1 LKRGL
6 LVLLGALLG
15 LALAEGAL
23 RAWLAAKGAPHRAR
37 DAEAAAALL
46 IAPMLSPIPKPRS
59 PLEDERPWSGHV
71 LHPYYG
77 FEEAAST
84 LGQVVIE
91 ARAQAE
97 AEPAEYRV
105 LVLGGSV
112 AGMFAS
118 SAGDHLAALLERDP
132 RFAGRRVV
140 CFNHGRGS
148 FKQPQ
153 MLMLFGWLL
162 QLGYRPHAVIEIDGF
177 NEAAIG
183 SSNREQGLHPL
194 FPAFAPWAMLGNPG
208 ISEGDA
214 LDGLLEI
221 HAERRRAEA
230 IARTAVLRGHHHS
243 ALLSRWTLRRLARC
257 RQRWFAA
264 TERCSEALAREQDLG
279 TWRGPPFNPEPIAC
293 RIQVTRAWLESS
305 RSMQALCRPRDIH
318 YLHVLQPTQHDPG
331 SKPLAP
337 AEIASGKLSAT
348 WEEGIRLGYPML
360 RVAGAHLRG
369 FGVNFLDASRVFER
383 VSEPVYVDGCH
394 FDRHGS
400 RILAERIAEVFLASL
415 PEAGSTR

>member
-1 LKRGL
+1 MKRAAL
-6 LVLLGALLG
+6 ALLG
-15 LALAEGAL
+15 TLLGLVLVEGGM
-23 RAWLAAKGAPHRAR
+23 RAWLAATGKPHRAR
-37 DAEAAAALL
+37 DAEAAAALV
-46 IAPMLSPIPKPRS
+46 IAPMLGSIPKPRS
-59 PLEDERPWSGHV
+59 PLEDERPWSGHI

-77 FEEAAST
+77 FDEAVST
-84 LGQVVIE
+84 LRQLAFE

-97 AEPAEYRV
+97 ADAGEYRV

-112 AGMFAS
+112 AGRFAS
-118 SAGDHLAALLERDP
+118 SAGAHLAALLERDP

-140 CFNHGRGS
+140 WFNHGRGS

-208 ISEGDA
+208 ISEEDA
-214 LDGLLEI
+214 LEGLLEI

-243 ALLSRWTLRRLARC
+243 ALLSRWTLLRLARC

-279 TWRGPPFNPEPIAC
+279 TWRGPPFDPEPIAC
-293 RIQVTRAWLESS
+293 RIQVTRAWLEAS
-305 RSMQALCRPRDIH
+305 RSMQALCRARGIH

-337 AEIASGKLSAT
+337 AEIASGRLLDT
-348 WEEGIRLGYPML
+348 WEEGVRLGYPML
-360 RVAGAHLRG
+360 RAAGAHLRG
-369 FGVNFLDASRVFER
+369 LGVNFLDASRVFER
-383 VSEPVYVDGCH
+383 VHEPVYVDGCH

-415 PEAGSTR
+415 PEPGSTR